1 MNMNP
6 RELIDDQAVTDSR
19 SVQVKAPVTGPRRP

>member
-19 SVQVKAPVTGPRRP
+19 SVQVKAPV